1 MITQQGVPFV
11 YDFNKSYYENFYS
24 NKLGGMSGSGLAS
37 VVLDSEHWQAHDA
50 TTTVNG
56 VVVNN
61 GVDVANYIS
70 NVYNGDTPICMLD
83 KIARE
88 IGEFLGKIGGDFGC
102 DLGQVIHDIIDAFTD
117 VFGSFICTATL
128 DAGDCGKELLNE
140 LKNYRDLEVLSDKKG
155 RRIVKYY
162 TVLGPKIVSSVDGDK
177 DKDVVYRYL
186 LAHHII
192 PLKQA
197 VDSANKE
204 KVYSIY
210 FRLMDEM
217 VDRYGLKVSK
227 EYKEWSKEYR

>member
-1 MITQQGVPFV
+1 M
-11 YDFNKSYYENFYS
+11 
-24 NKLGGMSGSGLAS
+24 
-37 VVLDSEHWQAHDA
+37 
-50 TTTVNG
+50 
-56 VVVNN
+56 
-61 GVDVANYIS
+61 
-70 NVYNGDTPICMLD
+70 
-83 KIARE
+83 
-88 IGEFLGKIGGDFGC
+88 
-102 DLGQVIHDIIDAFTD
+102 
-117 VFGSFICTATL
+117 
-128 DAGDCGKELLNE
+128 
-140 LKNYRDLEVLSDKKG
+140 LSDKKG